1 MTISDKLM
9 KEYLRAMPK
18 ESFTTRQ
25 LSRKVERNDSN
36 VRRALFAM
44 RELGIV
50 GREQVGK
57 NRYVWKKLVTV

>member
-18 ESFTTRQ
+18 EPFTTSQ
-25 LSRKVERNDSN
+25 LSRKLERNYNN
-36 VRRALFAM
+36 VRRTLLVM
-44 RELGIV
+44 CELGMV
-50 GREQVGK
+50 GREQVGR

>member
-9 KEYLRAMPK
+9 KEYLQAMPK
-18 ESFTTRQ
+18 EAFTTRQ

-44 RELGIV
+44 MGLGIV
-50 GREQVGK
+50 ARERVGP

>member
-1 MTISDKLM
+1 MTVSDKLM

-18 ESFTTRQ
+18 EPFTTRQ
-25 LSRKVERNDSN
+25 LSRMVERNDSN

-44 RELGIV
+44 CELGIV

>member
-9 KEYLRAMPK
+9 KEYIQAMPK
-18 ESFTTRQ
+18 EPFTTRQ

-44 RELGIV
+44 KDLGIV
-50 GREQVGK
+50 GREQVGP